1 MEIKFARKGTGE
13 VFIDKETT
21 KFFNYKYLTGVKLNN
36 KLKKQSIQFFIR
48 VVNLLKFK
56 LSKEEGIFECEK
68 LIKLIHLRKDL
79 LTNKSFNM
87 PLNFSP
93 VGIPYTGDGRVLIA
107 TFYAPETE
115 FDCVY
120 HQETFGNFSIIEK
133 LLDDILTHS
142 FIKNQNL
149 DNKMSVFCLDSI
161 MRSDGIFV
169 EAVRGIEIF
178 DSYIFYQNL
187 YDRENGPFFTKD
199 TLRITQL
206 WDEVYDILSSQTVE
220 NLSDYISILHKIT
233 SIEV

>member
-1 MEIKFARKGTGE
+1 MEIKFVRKGAGE

-21 KFFNYKYLTGVKLNN
+21 KFFNYEYLTGVKLND

-68 LIKLIHLRKDL
+68 LIKLIYLRKDL
-79 LTNKSFNM
+79 LTNKSFDL

-93 VGIPYTGDGRVLIA
+93 VGIPYTGDGRLLIA

-115 FDCVY
+115 FHCIY
-120 HQETFGNFSIIEK
+120 HNQTFGNFTIIEK
-133 LLDDILTHS
+133 LLDDILTRS
-142 FIKNQNL
+142 PIKNKNL
-149 DNKMSVFCLDSI
+149 DNKMAMFCLDPI
-161 MRSDGIFV
+161 MRFDGIFV
-169 EAVRGIEIF
+169 EAVRGMDIF

-187 YDRENGPFFTKD
+187 FDKENGPFFSKD
-199 TLRITQL
+199 NLRITEL